1 MTTVTLYNKTAN
13 EIMDIIRE
21 MRASGCVQGTD
32 FDFAYHQ
39 SRWDEMI
46 GDVPKKTEF
55 TFREGKNATWFVLK
69 WGS

>member
-1 MTTVTLYNKTAN
+1 MTTVTLYNRTAS
-13 EIMDIIRE
+13 EI
-21 MRASGCVQGTD
+21 SGILQELKDHNMVANRD
-32 FDFAYHQ
+32 YEFRYHPG
-39 SRWDEMI
+39 RWDEMI